1 MKKAKIE
8 NMIKGWFVGDFEPT
22 LIKTLD
28 VEVAV
33 KEYQQGDREGRHYHK
48 VATEITV
55 ICSGRV
61 RMNGIEYGKGDIIVI
76 EPLESTDF
84 EALEDTITTVVK
96 YPGAGND
103 KYEGAPK

>member
-1 MKKAKIE
+1 MKKAKLE
-8 NMIKGWFVGDFEPT
+8 NMTKGWLVGDFEPT
-22 LIKTLD
+22 LIKTRD

-33 KEYQQGDREGRHYHK
+33 KEYRKGDREGCHYHK

-61 RMNGIEYGKGDIIVI
+61 RMNGIEYQRGDIIVI

-84 EALEDTITTVVK
+84 EALEDTMTTVVK

-103 KYEGAPK
+103 KYEVSQQ